1 VAFLAQGNLT
11 IRLSLIVLVTI
22 RAHAQAPVADEYQV
36 KAAFLY
42 NFAKFVEWP
51 PGAFR
56 SAQDPITICLLGQ
69 NPFDDSLKEA
79 VRGKTVEGRT
89 FVVRQAF
96 DAQQAIGCQ
105 ILFVNSAERKRFQP
119 MLDAL
124 KANGVLTVG
133 ESPGFAA
140 EGGVV
145 NFKLASGKVRLEI
158 NVDAA
163 ERAKLRVSSKLLSLA
178 EIIKK

>member
-1 VAFLAQGNLT
+1 MAFLGTGNLT
-11 IRLSLIVLVTI
+11 IRLSLIVLLAI
-22 RAHAQAPVADEYQV
+22 RVHAQAAVADEYQV

-56 SAQDPITICLLGQ
+56 SAQDPITICVLGP

-79 VRGKTVEGRT
+79 VRGKTLDGRM
-89 FVVRQAF
+89 FVVRQTL
-96 DAQQAIGCQ
+96 DVQQGTGCH
-105 ILFVNSAERKRFQP
+105 ILFVNPSERMRFQS
-119 MLDAL
+119 MLEAL
-124 KANGVLTVG
+124 RTNSVLTVG
-133 ESPGFAA
+133 ETPGFAA
-140 EGGVV
+140 EGGIV
-145 NFKLASGKVRLEI
+145 NFKLQGGKVRLEI